1 MVERVYRRIA
11 EKVSDLSTEIVE
23 IRRDIY
29 MYPELS
35 GDERRTSQLVADK
48 LCACGIDVQTHIGG
62 YGVVGLLKGHKP
74 GETIAWRADMD
85 AWAMQDIIDTPY
97 KSKIDGIKH
106 VCGHDAHTAIAL
118 GIAETLASVKE
129 HLHGTIKFIFQPHE
143 EMGSKG
149 ARRMIED
156 GVLDH
161 PRPSAVYGL
170 HVTNWGLNQTYLKA
184 GQLSINYGAAL
195 FGSIVFRVIVKVNR
209 DDIILP
215 TEQEV
220 FIQYLN
226 RLNRYRITCTRASQD
241 IVNFSII
248 EKDTLFRN
256 NEIHVKAAFRF
267 AHVKYA
273 DEITE
278 ELHRIV
284 HEYQEQ
290 NHYDVSIELLEF
302 RPPVYND
309 EQEAEDAFRFFQQ
322 LIGENA
328 VAIRHE
334 FPPHGWDDYARFQ
347 HELSRGLFFF
357 LGMANIDKGI
367 KVGMHN
373 PNFDIDEACLAFGVK
388 KMSMF
393 LFHVLQSRQTNY

>member
-1 MVERVYRRIA
+1 MLDHVYQSIG
-11 EKVSDLSTEIVE
+11 EKVSDLSTEIIE

-35 GDERRTSQLVADK
+35 GDERRTSELVAEK
-48 LCACGIDVQTHIGG
+48 LRACGLDVQTHVGG
-62 YGVVGLLKGHKP
+62 YGVVGVLKGSQP

-85 AWAMQDIIDTPY
+85 AWAMQDVIDTPY

-106 VCGHDAHTAIAL
+106 VCGHDAHTAIGL

-129 HLHGTIKFIFQPHE
+129 HIHGTIKFIFQPHE

-149 ARRMIED
+149 ALRMIKD
-156 GVLDH
+156 GALGH
-161 PRPSAVYGL
+161 PRPRAVYGL
-170 HVTNWGLNQTYLKA
+170 HVTNWNLDQTYLRA
-184 GQLSINYGAAL
+184 GQLSINFGAAL
-195 FGSIVFRVIVKVNR
+195 FGSSTFKVIVKLNR
-209 DDIILP
+209 DDIILS

-220 FIQYLN
+220 LIHHLN
-226 RLNRYRITCTRASQD
+226 KLNRYSVKCERASQD
-241 IVNFSII
+241 IVTFNII

-256 NEIHVKAAFRF
+256 NEIHVKAGFRF
-267 AHVKYA
+267 AHVNYV
-273 DEITE
+273 DEITD
-278 ELHRIV
+278 ELRRII

-290 NHYDVSIELLEF
+290 NHYDVSIEPIEF

-309 EQEAEDAFRFFQQ
+309 EQEAEEAYQFFHQ

-357 LGMANIDKGI
+357 LGMANVEKGI

-373 PNFDIDEACLAFGVK
+373 PDFDIDEACLAFAVK
-388 KMSMF
+388 TMSIF
-393 LFHVLQSRQTNY
+393 LIHVLQSWQTNR